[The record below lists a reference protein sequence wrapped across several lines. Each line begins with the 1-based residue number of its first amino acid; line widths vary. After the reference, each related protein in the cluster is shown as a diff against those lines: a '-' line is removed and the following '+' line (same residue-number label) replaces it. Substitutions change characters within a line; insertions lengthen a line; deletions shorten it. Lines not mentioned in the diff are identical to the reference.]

1 MDQQRGLFEGGPP
14 DDETAVGHA
23 AMIYLFVQTICSLA
37 NISLQQLPLEL
48 VNRCGFGRTTGP

>member
-37 NISLQQLPLEL
+37 NISLQQFPLEL
-48 VNRCGFGRTTGP
+48 VKRCGLDQTIGP